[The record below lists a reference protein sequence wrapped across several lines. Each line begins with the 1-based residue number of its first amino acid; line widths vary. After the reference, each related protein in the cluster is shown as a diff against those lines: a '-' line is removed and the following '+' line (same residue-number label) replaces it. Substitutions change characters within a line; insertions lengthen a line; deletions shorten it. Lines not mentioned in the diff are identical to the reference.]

1 MTDDVLILDEIEIP
15 DRTEL
20 FVDEIL
26 DDGILDVGVYDIVE
40 MLTELVTVADD
51 FVRVDELIGD
61 EELGI
66 EDVIPLDNVD
76 LLEDKMKDSEDSVND
91 TGVV

>member
-1 MTDDVLILDEIEIP
+1 LTDDVLILDEIEIP